1 MFCGVMAEQQNN
13 LWEKC
18 IDGKLEEVR
27 EALQAGADPN
37 TTYGDWNFPCLTWAA
52 QYNHDEVVAL
62 LLSSEGIKVNAKTGW
77 DSTAL
82 HHACSCGSLAS
93 LSKLLAAPQP
103 LELNESD
110 GNGETPIMLAIRSGN
125 AEAVRMLAAVPKVD
139 LDVKDNLGRSLEEF
153 ANRWVRK

>member
-1 MFCGVMAEQQNN
+1 MATR
-13 LWEKC
+13 L
-18 IDGKLEEVR
+18 
-27 EALQAGADPN
+27 
-37 TTYGDWNFPCLTWAA
+37 
-52 QYNHDEVVAL
+52 NHNKVVGL
-62 LLSSEGIKVNAKTGW
+62 LLSSPGIQINAKDNFGK
-77 DSTAL
+77 TAL
-82 HHACSCGSLAS
+82 HYACAYGSLAS